1 MVMNGNVM
9 DYENR
14 KVYLLVDG
22 ENIDRTLGQILSKKP
37 RPDQR
42 PRWDKV
48 KIFIEKEFQADCRAL
63 FFLNAN
69 EGVNGSFIQALKMVD
84 FIPIPLVGPP
94 DVKIVDLGILKM
106 LQAIKEQPATNRL
119 PGVTLVSHDSDFK
132 SSFSILNT
140 DRQLAIIGFREFM
153 SNEYLQIPGLRIF
166 DLEEDVKAFKSDAGP
181 LPRLR
186 VIEVDKFDPQK
197 YL

>member
-1 MVMNGNVM
+1 MN
-9 DYENR
+9 YENR
-14 KVYLLVDG
+14 KVYILVDG

-37 RPDQR
+37 KPDQR

-48 KIFIEKEFQADCRAL
+48 KIFVEKEFQANCRPL

-94 DVKIVDLGILKM
+94 DSKVVDQGIIKTLK
-106 LQAIKEQPATNRL
+106 AIKEQESPGHT
-119 PGVTLVSHDSDFK
+119 PGVVLVSHDADFK
-132 SSFSILNT
+132 PAFAELASS
-140 DRQLAIIGFREFM
+140 RQLAIIGFREFF
-153 SNEYLQIPGLRIF
+153 SGEYNSIPRLSIF
-166 DLEEDVKAFKSDAGP
+166 DIEEEVKAFKSDMGP

-186 VIEVDKFDPQK
+186 AMSVADFDPTK

>member
-1 MVMNGNVM
+1 MNGNVM

>member
-1 MVMNGNVM
+1 M
-9 DYENR
+9 DYQNR

-37 RPDQR
+37 KPDQR

-48 KIFIEKEFQADCRAL
+48 KIFLEKKFQANCRAL

-69 EGVNGSFIQALKMVD
+69 DGVNGSFIQALKMVD

-94 DVKIVDLGILKM
+94 ETKVVDQGIIKM
-106 LQAIKEQPATNRL
+106 LGALKSLTSRQKLPA
-119 PGVTLVSHDSDFK
+119 VALVSHDADFK
-132 SSFSILNT
+132 AAFAALQDDHHLSIVCFNEFLS
-140 DRQLAIIGFREFM
+140 GEYRE
-153 SNEYLQIPGLRIF
+153 IPGLQVF
-166 DLEEDVKAFKSDAGP
+166 DLEEDVKAFKEEMGP

-186 VIEVDKFDPQK
+186 QIDVEEFDPYK

>member
-1 MVMNGNVM
+1 M
-9 DYENR
+9 DYQNR
-14 KVYLLVDG
+14 KVYLLIDG

-42 PRWDKV
+42 PRWDRV
-48 KIFIEKEFQADCRAL
+48 KIFVEKEFQADCRPL

-84 FIPIPLVGPP
+84 FIPIPLMGPP
-94 DVKIVDLGILKM
+94 ESKVVDIGIIKM
-106 LQAIKEQPATNRL
+106 LEAIKGLPTEDRL
-119 PGVTLVSHDSDFK
+119 PGVALVSHDADFK
-132 SSFSILNT
+132 ELFASLANQH
-140 DRQLAIIGFREFM
+140 QLAVIGFREFL
-153 SNEYLQIPGLRIF
+153 SGEYFNIPDLRIF
-166 DLEEDVKAFKSDAGP
+166 DIEEEVKAFKCDMGP

-186 VIEVDKFDPQK
+186 PIDVDKFEPEK

>member
-1 MVMNGNVM
+1 MK
-9 DYENR
+9 YEER

-37 RPDQR
+37 KPEQR

-48 KIFIEKEFQADCRAL
+48 KNFIEKEFQASCRPL

-69 EGVNGSFIQALKMVD
+69 DGVSGSFLQALKMVD

-94 DVKIVDLGILKM
+94 TTKVVDDGILKM
-106 LQAIKEQPATNRL
+106 LEAIKTLPTKDSL
-119 PGVTLVSHDSDFK
+119 PGVTLVSHDADFK
-132 SSFSILNT
+132 HSFASMS
-140 DRQLAIIGFREFM
+140 DRHQLALVGFKEFF
-153 SNEYLQIPGLRIF
+153 SGEYAEISGLRVF
-166 DLEEDVKAFKSDAGP
+166 DLETDVRAFKDDMAP
-181 LPRLR
+181 LPRMR
-186 VIEVDKFDPQK
+186 AISIEEFDPVK

>member
-1 MVMNGNVM
+1 MN
-9 DYENR
+9 YEDR

-37 RPDQR
+37 KPDQR

-48 KIFIEKEFQADCRAL
+48 KIFVEKKFQAKCRPL

-84 FIPIPLVGPP
+84 FIPIPLVGPEETK
-94 DVKIVDLGILKM
+94 VVDQGILKM
-106 LQAIKEQPATNRL
+106 LKAIKEQPSKNSL
-119 PGVTLVSHDSDFK
+119 PGVALVSHDADFK
-132 SSFSILNT
+132 TSFAGLA
-140 DRQLAIIGFREFM
+140 DRQLAIIGFREFL
-153 SNEYLQIPGLRIF
+153 SGEYFNIPGLGIF
-166 DLEEDVKAFKSDAGP
+166 DIEEDVKAFLTETGP

-186 VIEVDKFDPQK
+186 AIDVEKFDATK

>member
-1 MVMNGNVM
+1 M
-9 DYENR
+9 DYQNR
-14 KVYLLVDG
+14 KIYLSVDG

-37 RPDQR
+37 KPDQR

-48 KIFIEKEFQADCRAL
+48 KIFLEKKFQADCRAL

-69 EGVNGSFIQALKMVD
+69 DGVNGSFIQALKMVD

-94 DVKIVDLGILKM
+94 ETKVVDQGIIKM
-106 LQAIKEQPATNRL
+106 LGALKSLTSRQKLPA
-119 PGVTLVSHDSDFK
+119 VALVSHDSDFK
-132 SSFSILNT
+132 EAFSALQ
-140 DRQLAIIGFREFM
+140 DDHHLAIVCFNEFLSGDYRE
-153 SNEYLQIPGLRIF
+153 IPGLQVF
-166 DLEEDVKAFKSDAGP
+166 DLEEDVKAFKEEMGP

-186 VIEVDKFDPQK
+186 QIDIEEFDPYK

>member
-1 MVMNGNVM
+1 MN
-9 DYENR
+9 YENR
-14 KVYLLVDG
+14 LVYLLVDG

-42 PRWDKV
+42 PRWDRV
-48 KIFIEKEFQADCRAL
+48 KIFVEEEFQANCRPL

-84 FIPIPLVGPP
+84 FIPIPLMGPP
-94 DVKIVDLGILKM
+94 EAKIVDQGILKM
-106 LQAIKEQPATNRL
+106 LQAIKDLPTKDRL
-119 PGVTLVSHDSDFK
+119 PGVTLVSHDADFK
-132 SSFSILNT
+132 SMFADLNQKH
-140 DRQLAIIGFREFM
+140 QLAIIGFKEFF
-153 SNEYLQIPGLRIF
+153 SGEYFSIPGLRII
-166 DLEEDVKAFKSDAGP
+166 DLEEDVKAFKSDMGP

-186 VIEVDKFDPQK
+186 AIEVDKFDPTK